1 MHSEFVNV
9 YVFICIFGAIVV
21 IVVLV
26 AFGLTWCLK
35 EMKRREVQRREKYL
49 ENIKTFI
56 VATSTLADATTRVPE

>member
-26 AFGLTWCLK
+26 AFGLTCCLD
-35 EMKRREVQRREKYL
+35 EMKKREVQKREKYL